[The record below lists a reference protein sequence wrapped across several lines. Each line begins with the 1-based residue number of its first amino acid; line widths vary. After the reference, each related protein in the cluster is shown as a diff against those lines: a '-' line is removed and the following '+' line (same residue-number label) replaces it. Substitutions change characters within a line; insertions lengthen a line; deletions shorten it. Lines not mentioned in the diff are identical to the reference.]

1 MHATTYH
8 VYITQYQQT
17 FLENVC
23 NVCIYMG
30 LPIEVISPV
39 KSIIFLRFYRET
51 AWVNEMTD
59 SARVFE
65 VLKQTSFDLPYR
77 DYYRKR

>member
-1 MHATTYH
+1 
-8 VYITQYQQT
+8 
-17 FLENVC
+17 
-23 NVCIYMG
+23 MG

-65 VLKQTSFDLPYR
+65 VLKQTSFDLPCR

>member
-1 MHATTYH
+1 
-8 VYITQYQQT
+8 
-17 FLENVC
+17 
-23 NVCIYMG
+23 MG
-30 LPIEVISPV
+30 LPIKVISPV

-65 VLKQTSFDLPYR
+65 VLKQASFDLPCR
-77 DYYRKR
+77 DCFAKGDPEKLDSTLNAAQSQFSSV